1 MRRSWLRLLF
11 LRRAI
16 LLRLPAG
23 SRGNLTVP
31 RKESGMNPRG
41 RAPTG
46 RLARVL
52 MANQVKDRKRLRL
65 FPYLCLRPY
74 PSFRLLR
81 RPRLLTPQLL
91 LPR

>member
-1 MRRSWLRLLF
+1 MRQSWLRLLF
-11 LRRAI
+11 LRRVI

-52 MANQVKDRKRLRL
+52 MANRVQGRKRLRL
-65 FPYLCLRPY
+65 FPYPCLRLY
-74 PSFRLLR
+74 PSFHPSRRL
-81 RPRLLTPQLL
+81 RLQILQRL

>member
-1 MRRSWLRLLF
+1 VRRSWLRLLF
-11 LRRAI
+11 LRRVI
-16 LLRLPAG
+16 LLRLRAG

-41 RAPTG
+41 RALTG

-52 MANQVKDRKRLRL
+52 AAIRAAAVMHLRL

-81 RPRLLTPQLL
+81 RPRLLTPQGL